1 MEYPNFILELLA
13 LSSKSVQYG
22 VPKEDYRTGRFSG
35 LIVVCVHNIA
45 ICNAMVYIVSMQRRW
60 NMATA
65 VRVSDLLLKEARLVS
80 SVENRSVTGQIE
92 YWAKIGKCAEENPDL
107 TYNLIKDILFG
118 LEELEHCEVSEYKF
132 G

>member
-1 MEYPNFILELLA
+1 
-13 LSSKSVQYG
+13 
-22 VPKEDYRTGRFSG
+22 
-35 LIVVCVHNIA
+35 
-45 ICNAMVYIVSMQRRW
+45 
-60 NMATA
+60 MATA

-107 TYNLIKDILFG
+107 TFNLIKDILLG
-118 LEELEHCEVSEYKF
+118 LEELEHGEVSEYKF